1 MNNIDEL
8 LATRTAQLLD
18 ITEDQRDSGDESNPI
33 LFAESGPC
41 RYRVMTLW
49 FTDDDGITIT
59 EDDDPLEDSD
69 ISVKYFSSDGEI
81 ELTSGELYE
90 WAIDFMGENY

>member
-1 MNNIDEL
+1 MSNINEL

-41 RYRVMTLW
+41 RFRGMTLW

-81 ELTSGELYE
+81 VLNYGPVYE
-90 WAIDFMGENY
+90 WALNFYRENY